1 MGGHA
6 GYNGCAALSGYLLQ
20 QKLKHSQS
28 RFCLQHF
35 FYHALHAA
43 KQSLCYFFSAA
54 APIFAMARLCGAVPG
69 KPASPG
75 YIGPVQAGYNGLI
88 AGRSLASVCLL

>member
-1 MGGHA
+1 MGRGAA
-6 GYNGCAALSGYLLQ
+6 GYNGCAALPGYLLQ
-20 QKLKHSQS
+20 QKLKYSLS
-28 RFCLQHF
+28 LAPPAAD

-54 APIFAMARLCGAVPG
+54 APIFAMARICGAVPG

-75 YIGPVQAGYNGLI
+75 LYRTGAS
-88 AGRSLASVCLL
+88 SL